1 MFSLPKFS
9 IKRPVCILICIV
21 SLVTFGISSI
31 FEMPLESTP
40 EIEMPVLMVMT
51 QYSGA
56 SPEEVDKMV
65 TDRVEA
71 AIANVSEVDSTQSVS
86 SEGVSMVVM
95 MFEYSADIDKKYQ
108 DVSSA
113 LALVPLPDNCS
124 DPVLIEVNTSNL
136 NNSVMSLSIKAEAN
150 DNVKA
155 YVEDNVVPEIEKIE
169 GVSDVSVSGGS
180 RKYVQVLLDENKLS
194 QYKITMQQVVSAIAT
209 AEYEVTLGDLDRGN
223 VTVGLIGSQEF
234 TEYHGLENVPITLSS
249 GDIIHVSDVAQVNL
263 ADEEIS
269 SYYRQD
275 GKETIGISVAKNQSA
290 NTVDICNQVLKVIDN
305 LNSQQL
311 GLEIEVTSN
320 SGEDIMENIRS
331 VATALVEGLVIA
343 VVVLWLFLGEW
354 KASLIVGLSMP
365 FSVLATLILMSFFGM
380 TINLISLGGLVI
392 GIGMLVDN
400 SIVVIDSCFKAQTGE
415 RSFEENVI
423 KGAEL
428 VLGSI
433 VASTLTTIVVFLP
446 IGMMQGMSGQLF
458 HDSCRNTCD
467 LLHIGRRI
475 FRQHIL
481 LQLRPALHVCMDKR
495 LVAQA
500 VPLETMQDA
509 QGQGPVAAWP
519 GLDKP
524 VGPPRRLGSIR
535 INAPDLSAPLLRFPH
550 ILEKMEVR
558 RQHADAPENDEIA
571 VLRFLRPHAQRMSHD
586 AVPSVVLSGRANR
599 PFQLRRAEPIK

>member
-51 QYSGA
+51 QYPGA

-113 LALVPLPDNCS
+113 LALVPLPDDCT

-136 NNSVMSLSIKAEAN
+136 NNSIMSLSIKAEAN

-223 VTVGLIGSQEF
+223 VT
-234 TEYHGLENVPITLSS
+234 TART
-249 GDIIHVSDVAQVNL
+249 
-263 ADEEIS
+263 
-269 SYYRQD
+269 
-275 GKETIGISVAKNQSA
+275 AKRPSA
-290 NTVDICNQVLKVIDN
+290 
-305 LNSQQL
+305 S
-311 GLEIEVTSN
+311 
-320 SGEDIMENIRS
+320 R
-331 VATALVEGLVIA
+331 
-343 VVVLWLFLGEW
+343 
-354 KASLIVGLSMP
+354 
-365 FSVLATLILMSFFGM
+365 
-380 TINLISLGGLVI
+380 
-392 GIGMLVDN
+392 
-400 SIVVIDSCFKAQTGE
+400 
-415 RSFEENVI
+415 
-423 KGAEL
+423 
-428 VLGSI
+428 
-433 VASTLTTIVVFLP
+433 
-446 IGMMQGMSGQLF
+446 
-458 HDSCRNTCD
+458 
-467 LLHIGRRI
+467 
-475 FRQHIL
+475 
-481 LQLRPALHVCMDKR
+481 
-495 LVAQA
+495 
-500 VPLETMQDA
+500 
-509 QGQGPVAAWP
+509 
-519 GLDKP
+519 
-524 VGPPRRLGSIR
+524 
-535 INAPDLSAPLLRFPH
+535 
-550 ILEKMEVR
+550 
-558 RQHADAPENDEIA
+558 
-571 VLRFLRPHAQRMSHD
+571 
-586 AVPSVVLSGRANR
+586 
-599 PFQLRRAEPIK
+599 